1 MTHAALDRSERKFAQ
16 KRGTPLPEHI
26 VSLFDDDFLQ
36 APEHAAL
43 LSRVSLVVAM
53 HADGATE
60 AAVQWAH
67 RRQLPVVA
75 VPCCVFPS
83 RFPGR
88 RLRDGESRAGFKYL
102 RWASEPRT
110 SLRMSAM
117 AWRTAL
123 LSAEGRET
131 AVRHTASQVA
141 AASWTAWSAGW
152 P

>member
-60 AAVQWAH
+60 AAGQWAH

-88 RLRDGESRAGFKYL
+88 RLRDGRAVVSRHEFVTYL
-102 RWASEPRT
+102 CETYALRRERIGAFGGANVACF
-110 SLRMSAM
+110 SLPA
-117 AWRTAL
+117 
-123 LSAEGRET
+123 
-131 AVRHTASQVA
+131 
-141 AASWTAWSAGW
+141 
-152 P
+152 

>member
-60 AAVQWAH
+60 AANTECDQSILGSNTLVILARRAVAGDPRDCSAAH
-67 RRQLPVVA
+67 TNSTPHRFFVVI
-75 VPCCVFPS
+75 
-83 RFPGR
+83 
-88 RLRDGESRAGFKYL
+88 
-102 RWASEPRT
+102 T
-110 SLRMSAM
+110 S
-117 AWRTAL
+117 
-123 LSAEGRET
+123 
-131 AVRHTASQVA
+131 
-141 AASWTAWSAGW
+141 SAGIVGRHDTRPRLGASRW
-152 P
+152 IRSRPGTGCARARKVSRT